1 MKYMIRFAKRE
12 GDGGRQLKTLSAKML
27 SMLAAKGAAMLFLP
41 LFLVFLSCS
50 SIDCPVQNTVA
61 VRYAVGYEDNTGT
74 FVQETLADTMW
85 VFTRRSD
92 GTDTLVLNRGVGLK
106 EFTLPVSYQH
116 PEDMLVFL
124 IADTAHII
132 TVDTVWMKKD
142 DIPHF
147 ESVDCSAHFF
157 HNITAV
163 RSTHY
168 RIEDI
173 VVKESS
179 VTYNPSVQNL
189 LIRFKK
195 LTLNE
200 I

>member
-1 MKYMIRFAKRE
+1 
-12 GDGGRQLKTLSAKML
+12 
-27 SMLAAKGAAMLFLP
+27 
-41 LFLVFLSCS
+41 
-50 SIDCPVQNTVA
+50 
-61 VRYAVGYEDNTGT
+61 
-74 FVQETLADTMW
+74 MW

-92 GTDTLVLNRGVGLK
+92 GTDTLVLNRGIGLK